1 MSFKY
6 CVKNTDWKTEESW
19 IDSWTGKEIFPF
31 FITFTSSLASTLSAV
46 QCVTE
51 VKAPSTGN

>member
-6 CVKNTDWKTEESW
+6 SVKNMDWKTEESW
-19 IDSWTGKEIFPF
+19 IDSWQGKEIFLF
-31 FITFTSSLASTLSAV
+31 LITFTSSLAPTLSAV